1 MLSPLA
7 PARRRSVSHWNPFS
21 GSRRTFLA
29 RRGALDTR
37 HFRRGGGGGTVRE
50 RLEDEVREE
59 WREQEGDQQLV
70 ALRGG
75 SRGDTEA
82 ETMTWVWREAF
93 SPDKI

>member
-1 MLSPLA
+1 M
-7 PARRRSVSHWNPFS
+7 
-21 GSRRTFLA
+21 
-29 RRGALDTR
+29 
-37 HFRRGGGGGTVRE
+37 RE

-59 WREQEGDQQLV
+59 WREQEGNQQLV

-82 ETMTWVWREAF
+82 ETVTWDWREAF